1 MSLEILVAI
10 PTFVLTAIVSVWRIN
25 ASQTKRI
32 DQLSLS
38 IHGRID
44 VLDNKLDSKI
54 DALATRTDS
63 KIDALDE
70 KLDSKIDAL
79 DEKLNSKIDALRS
92 EIRSDLGEIRRIQLS
107 LMDATSKLIG
117 RVSYIEGMLDRR
129 QEPPVDD
136 LSPLEMEQS

>member
-1 MSLEILVAI
+1 MDSEIDA
-10 PTFVLTAIVSVWRIN
+10 
-25 ASQTKRI
+25 
-32 DQLSLS
+32 
-38 IHGRID
+38 
-44 VLDNKLDSKI
+44 LDEKLDSKI
-54 DALATRTDS
+54 DALDEKLDS
-63 KIDALDE
+63 EIDALDE